1 MALDDLPADPVQ
13 DNDLLDA
20 WTATSSA
27 EKRHL
32 IGIIQY
38 HRNQV
43 RAINS
48 LILALKKVAQ

>member
-1 MALDDLPADPVQ
+1 MALEDLPIDPVQ

-27 EKRHL
+27 DKRHL
-32 IGIIQY
+32 IGVIQY
-38 HRNQV
+38 HRNQI

-48 LILALKKVAQ
+48 LILALRKVAQ

>member
-1 MALDDLPADPVQ
+1 MVLDDLPADPVQ